1 MYPDRLR
8 DYGLRATDLNSLIKW
23 IESYI
28 SFPRDFVYHSSV
40 KLILISQNCFNATL
54 VLINCFKGFAPG
66 FYPLMIKMVMYRIF
80 P

>member
-28 SFPRDFVYHSSV
+28 SFPRDFVYHSGV
-40 KLILISQNCFNATL
+40 KLNLIIIQN
-54 VLINCFKGFAPG
+54 
-66 FYPLMIKMVMYRIF
+66 
-80 P
+80 